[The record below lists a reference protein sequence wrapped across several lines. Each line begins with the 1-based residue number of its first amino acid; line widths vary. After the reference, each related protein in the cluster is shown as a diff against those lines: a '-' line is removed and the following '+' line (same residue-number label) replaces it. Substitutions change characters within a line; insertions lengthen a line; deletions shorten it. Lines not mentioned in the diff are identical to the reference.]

1 LISSERGVVMER
13 QGKRVT
19 VLTPQ
24 GEWRTLYLTGSVPEV
39 GEEIMLPPLKKKML
53 RPLMGA
59 IAVILLLVL
68 TLPLARQAL
77 APAVPGELAYY
88 IAIDINPSIELAVDK
103 RERVIDARGLNSDGE
118 NLLAAIALKDEKAA
132 AAIEI
137 LAKEAVRQGYFL
149 PGQQGAM
156 LLAVVPV
163 LANNQENMVAG
174 DALGRRLTGA
184 AQNIFRQAQVKAVV
198 QATTVQ
204 PEIRQHAADTGL
216 SAGKYGILLEALE
229 AGLPVTADDL
239 QQESVAKALAK
250 YNGNWQQIWEKM
262 REDKDLLKKEE
273 RLGETLK
280 KALAKRPVPRG
291 KGASNGNG
299 TGKGVNFPAEGQSQ
313 PETAK
318 TWDKPGAIKAN
329 DNPHSDKGKR
339 TEEPAADNASE
350 GTGKAKVLDATEAI
364 KANDNPHSDKGKRTE
379 EPATD
384 NASEGTGK
392 AKGLD
397 AKDDL
402 KGINTGGGKRKTG
415 GN

>member
-1 LISSERGVVMER
+1 MEK

-24 GEWRTLYLTGSVPEV
+24 GEWRTLYLTGSVPGV
-39 GEEIMLPPLKKKML
+39 GEEVMLPPLKKKKL

-59 IAVILLLVL
+59 VAAILLLVL

-77 APAVPGELAYY
+77 GPAVPGELAYY

-118 NLLAAIALKDEKAA
+118 NLLAAIALKDEKVA
-132 AAIEI
+132 AAIKI

-156 LLAVVPV
+156 LLTVVPV
-163 LANNQENMVAG
+163 LANDQENMAAG
-174 DALGRRLTGA
+174 DALGHRLTGA
-184 AQNIFRQAQVKAVV
+184 AQNIFRQAQVNAVV
-198 QATTVQ
+198 QAATVQ
-204 PEIRQHAADTGL
+204 PEIRQHAEGTGL

-239 QQESVAKALAK
+239 QQEGVAKALAK

-280 KALAKRPVPRG
+280 KALAKLPVSRE
-291 KGASNGNG
+291 KGAGNGNG
-299 TGKGVNFPAEGQSQ
+299 AAKSANYPAEGQSHQ
-313 PETAK
+313 DTAK
-318 TWDKPGAIKAN
+318 TGDKPEAIEAN
-329 DNPHSDKGKR
+329 DNPHSNKGER
-339 TEEPAADNASE
+339 TEKP
-350 GTGKAKVLDATEAI
+350 T
-364 KANDNPHSDKGKRTE
+364 
-379 EPATD
+379 TD
-384 NASEGTGK
+384 NAAEGKEK

-402 KGINTGGGKRKTG
+402 KGINTGGGKRKSG